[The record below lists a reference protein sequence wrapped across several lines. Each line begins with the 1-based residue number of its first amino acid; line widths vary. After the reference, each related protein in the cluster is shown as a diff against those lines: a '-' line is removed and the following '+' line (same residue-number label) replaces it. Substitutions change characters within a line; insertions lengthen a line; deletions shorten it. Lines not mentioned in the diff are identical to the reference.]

1 MLTREFIA
9 VMIIPFTLLWDV
21 RIHLPKKLAFTG
33 LFSLTVITIA
43 AAIARAIQTK
53 VTEKANGSQDPSH
66 VWMWGTIQASVGKY
80 QDVTPKHAQSLISQ
94 KKAVI
99 VSCLSAFPQL
109 FAASTRRVKPQW
121 TPTETYYQRLRSRI
135 ARRHA
140 RSTDPVYDVSA
151 ITFHDRG
158 QKTLVQASS
167 FESQQPVLGPEK
179 GRTAA
184 QCSTTTA
191 RGQSPVHPD
200 QILRQVEYGIDVSGQ
215 PFAQQRGRM

>member
-1 MLTREFIA
+1 MLTHELLT

-94 KKAVI
+94 KKLL
-99 VSCLSAFPQL
+99 LSRAFRPSRNYSL
-109 FAASTRRVKPQW
+109 HPLAGSSPSGHRRRHTISGCDLALPGGTQGRRI
-121 TPTETYYQRLRSRI
+121 QCMMSRRSSSMTV
-135 ARRHA
+135 ARR
-140 RSTDPVYDVSA
+140 RSCRLLPSKVSSLCW
-151 ITFHDRG
+151 DR
-158 QKTLVQASS
+158 KRVA
-167 FESQQPVLGPEK
+167 QPLNVRRP
-179 GRTAA
+179 
-184 QCSTTTA
+184 
-191 RGQSPVHPD
+191 
-200 QILRQVEYGIDVSGQ
+200 
-215 PFAQQRGRM
+215 